1 MANLVASGV
10 SYRFVKQLRECIQPG
25 RTCLALLVSQGNR
38 DTVLADLARFH
49 GIAELVDG
57 SLPDE
62 AVGLIR
68 EALAAASWT
77 QGMET
82 ANAVS

>member
-1 MANLVASGV
+1 
-10 SYRFVKQLRECIQPG
+10 
-25 RTCLALLVSQGNR
+25 VSQGNR
-38 DTVLADLARFH
+38 DTVLADLGRFH

-82 ANAVS
+82 AKAVS